1 MDLGRSNTTTEYRE
15 LIGMF
20 QYYKDIWNRCF
31 NVLDPMTEADSEP
44 KGRKTI

>member
-20 QYYKDIWNRCF
+20 QYYKDIWTRWF
-31 NVLDPMTEADSEP
+31 NVLAPTTDADSEP
-44 KGRKTI
+44 KCRKTI